1 MEPAHQNINRFCH
14 LRAQVIRIP
23 MQPQTTHLRPER
35 SRLAGS
41 QPGGF
46 TLVEL
51 LVVITII
58 ASMMAVFTAV
68 VGNMLGGARHTATEA
83 TITKIHRIIQ
93 QRRGAFATYQLKQ
106 SEISQAMRLIQVAAP
121 GGFTSREIRRLAP
134 VVARKNIFRQAFP
147 QNQTEKPLPGN
158 VVSEADSAEVLYW
171 VLTSGNDLGAF
182 TASEIRFSS
191 SELAD
196 QDDDGLPE
204 LVDGWGKPLRFYRWP
219 TRLIRQGGPG
229 TVVTPTQLDA
239 AQMILGTV
247 SPQRFE
253 QDPDESATELF
264 ARWIVAQGAN
274 LGEIRFHTP
283 STWHAPLVVSCGADQ
298 QLGLEEPHPNFN
310 GQLDVNEDLNQNGQL
325 DAGEDHSGL
334 ARPLVA
340 AALFDNI
347 SNYNV
352 QRGGN

>member
-1 MEPAHQNINRFCH
+1 VSTHQNVDHFCH

-23 MQPQTTHLRPER
+23 MQPQTTHLRPGR
-35 SRLAGS
+35 PRPAGS

-68 VGNMLGGARHTATEA
+68 VGNMLGGARQSATRA
-83 TITKIHRIIQ
+83 TITKIHRVIQ
-93 QRRGAFATYQLKQ
+93 QRRDAFAIYQLKR

-121 GGFTSREIRRLAP
+121 GVLTPREIRRLAP

-147 QNQTEKPLPGN
+147 QNQVERPLPGN
-158 VVSEADSAEVLYW
+158 KVSDADSAEVLYW
-171 VLTSGNDLGAF
+171 VLTNGNDLGAF
-182 TASEIRFSS
+182 EASDIRFSS

-196 QDDDGLPE
+196 QDEDGLPE

-229 TVVTPTQLDA
+229 TVVTPGPD
-239 AQMILGTV
+239 AQMVLGTV
-247 SPQRFE
+247 SRQRFE
-253 QDPDESATELF
+253 QDPDESATGLF
-264 ARWIVAQGAN
+264 AKWIMAQPAQGVPGA

-298 QLGLEEPHPNFN
+298 QLGLEEPHEDINGNGQIDQGEDINGN
-310 GQLDVNEDLNQNGQL
+310 GQLN
-325 DAGEDHSGL
+325 SGL
-334 ARPLVA
+334 AKPIVP

-347 SNYNV
+347 SNYNI